1 MVTIDIPFD
10 YYLATTNE
18 ALLLPFLNYLLLLRM
33 IRVSFIGTNI
43 VIIYILASSLV
54 ACIKL

>member
-10 YYLATTNE
+10 YYLAPTNE

-43 VIIYILASSLV
+43 VIM
-54 ACIKL
+54 IKPM